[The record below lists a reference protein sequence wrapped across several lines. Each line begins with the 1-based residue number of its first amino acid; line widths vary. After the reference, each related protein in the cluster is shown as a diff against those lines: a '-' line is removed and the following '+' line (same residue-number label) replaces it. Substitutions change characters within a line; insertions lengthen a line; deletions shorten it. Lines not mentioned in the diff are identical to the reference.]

1 MLQNLDMLGTEIVWV
16 PFPTSLPLE
25 NRVKF
30 TSFNHWDPTNFHLHV
45 GAMWLQFWPKK
56 AVGVAVDSLQDV
68 ILFNASIDACSSSSS
83 WRHALHLLL
92 EAQVGRWSRTTAV
105 GTSVWAV
112 DGCFQ
117 VLCDLVV
124 DH

>member
-1 MLQNLDMLGTEIVWV
+1 MATILGFLCFLLQ
-16 PFPTSLPLE
+16 
-25 NRVKF
+25 
-30 TSFNHWDPTNFHLHV
+30 
-45 GAMWLQFWPKK
+45 

-92 EAQVGRWSRTTAV
+92 EAQVEQEQKKQLWGHRC
-105 GTSVWAV
+105 GAV
-112 DGCFQ
+112 DGCFEA
-117 VLCDLVV
+117 LCDLVV